1 MNCVPSISNEALPS
15 FCGPRRINVT
25 MFPNSHNPFEYARC
39 LLADAPPSGY
49 LSDERITIFKGFF
62 MIKRYCNE
70 SDDYY
75 ETKMLTKNHP
85 KTKEAYTEVVYN
97 SNPLPKQFSYWK
109 TGFAFYRYPQTGC
122 SYAFQGQSSALKIF
136 IEHLLIRH
144 FQILS

>member
-1 MNCVPSISNEALPS
+1 
-15 FCGPRRINVT
+15 
-25 MFPNSHNPFEYARC
+25 
-39 LLADAPPSGY
+39 
-49 LSDERITIFKGFF
+49 

-144 FQILS
+144 FQILAAEISGFENYLSPFHHQKAEMPVFLLGLQ